1 MLNLNSMIM
10 FRKIVVV
17 DETGLKPWAKER
29 LKELADE
36 TVFYDSAPVAPAE
49 TIARVGD
56 ADALLVSFGTPVRRE
71 VIEAC
76 PGLRYI
82 GMCCSLYSEESANV
96 DIAATREKG
105 ITVLGIRDY
114 GDEGV
119 VEYVVSEL
127 VRLLHGFG
135 GHQWRPQAYEL
146 TGQKVGIVGLGRTGR
161 MIADAL
167 RFFGA
172 EVFYYNRSR
181 KPEAEE
187 AGIAWR
193 TLPQLLQEVD
203 ILGTCLPRNS
213 IVLHEEEFR
222 LFGHNKI
229 LFNTSVGVTFE
240 VPALQ
245 KWLREANNYF
255 MCDRVGMGSYAPVLA
270 GMDHVLFT
278 DRVSGHSVQCMER
291 LSRKVIDNV
300 ESFLGVSSPAGV

>member
-1 MLNLNSMIM
+1 M
-10 FRKIVVV
+10 FRKIAVI
-17 DETGLKPWAKER
+17 DDTGMKPWAKER
-29 LKELADE
+29 LNELAE
-36 TVFYDSAPVAPAE
+36 EVVFYDTVPAGTEE
-49 TIARVGD
+49 TIGRIGN
-56 ADALLVSFGTPVRRE
+56 ADAVLVSYGTSVRRE

-76 PGLRYI
+76 PGVRYI

-96 DIAATREKG
+96 DIAAARERG

-135 GHQWRPQAYEL
+135 GHRWRAQAYEL

-161 MIADAL
+161 MIADGL

-172 EVFYYNRSR
+172 QVFYYSRSR

-187 AGIAWR
+187 AGIEWR
-193 TLPQLLQEVD
+193 TLPELLSEVD

-213 IVLHEEEFR
+213 IVLGETEFR
-222 LFGHNKI
+222 QFGHPKI
-229 LFNTSVGVTFE
+229 LFNTSVGVTFD

-245 KWLREANNYF
+245 EWLKEPDNYF
-255 MCDRVGMGSYAPVLA
+255 LCDQVGMGGYAPVLA
-270 GMDHVLFT
+270 GLENVIFR
-278 DRVSGHSVQCMER
+278 DRVAGHSVQCMER

-300 ESFLGVSSPAGV
+300 ESFLGVSPSAVQ

>member
-1 MLNLNSMIM
+1 M
-10 FRKIVVV
+10 FRKIVVI
-17 DETGLKPWAKER
+17 DETGLKPWAQER
-29 LKELADE
+29 LKELAKE
-36 TVFYDSAPVAPAE
+36 TVFYDTAPAGAAE
-49 TIARVGD
+49 TIDRIGD
-56 ADALLVSFGTPVRRE
+56 ADAVLVSFGTPVRRE

-76 PGLRYI
+76 PRLRYI

-96 DIAATREKG
+96 DIAAAREKG

-172 EVFYYNRSR
+172 RVFYYNRSR

-187 AGIAWR
+187 AGIVWR
-193 TLPQLLQEVD
+193 TLPELLQEVD

-213 IVLHEEEFR
+213 IVLREEEFR
-222 LFGHNKI
+222 LFGRNKI
-229 LFNTSVGVTFE
+229 LFNTSVGATFE

-245 KWLREANNYF
+245 KWLKEANNYF
-255 MCDRVGMGSYAPVLA
+255 LCDRVGMGAFASELA
-270 GMDHVLFT
+270 GSDHVIYC

-291 LSRKVIDNV
+291 LSRKVIGNV
-300 ESFLGVSSPAGV
+300 ETFLGIPSSAGE